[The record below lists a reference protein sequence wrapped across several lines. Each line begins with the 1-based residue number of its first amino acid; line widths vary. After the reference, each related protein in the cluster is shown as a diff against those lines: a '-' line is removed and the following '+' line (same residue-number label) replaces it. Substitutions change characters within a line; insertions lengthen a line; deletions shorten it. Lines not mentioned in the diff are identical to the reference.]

1 MAIHIHS
8 LFCLLALILELE
20 SEPSMGSQLSDHAL
34 DSKSWE
40 DSVINMLTQHPRG
53 DCAETLHCKVHMH
66 IVQYGFIIKDG
77 VLAMAGIFLG
87 WRQMT
92 KSQEMQ
98 LIMSDLMSHIRAFA
112 HLMCNGQA
120 RMETGLLASLEL
132 LVAHSKFYIF
142 RHSDKLAKHLDGM
155 FGGALLSFF
164 DMRMY
169 DVHDIFWIHIGVADI
184 IVLFWNK

>member
-1 MAIHIHS
+1 
-8 LFCLLALILELE
+8 
-20 SEPSMGSQLSDHAL
+20 MGSQLSDRAL
-34 DSKSWE
+34 DSKSQE

-53 DCAETLHCKVHMH
+53 DCAETLHCKVHTH
-66 IVQYGFIIKDG
+66 IMQYGFTIKDG

-98 LIMSDLMSHIRAFA
+98 LIMSDLTSHIRAFA
-112 HLMCNGQA
+112 HSMCNGQA

-132 LVAHSKFYIF
+132 LVVHSKFYIF
-142 RHSDKLAKHLDGM
+142 RHSDKLAKCLDGM

-164 DMRMY
+164 NMRMY
-169 DVHDIFWIHIGVADI
+169 DVHDIFWIHVGVADI
-184 IVLFWNK
+184 IVLF